1 LSLYFIETG
10 VFTRRLQQLE
20 LESELRNL
28 QNELAANPL
37 VGDLERGTGGLRKVR
52 MADPSRNK
60 GKRGGARVHY
70 LYVPERKV
78 IYLIFVYG
86 KNDQVSLSSEEK
98 KKLKAVAEKI
108 RTGSP

>member
-1 LSLYFIETG
+1 
-10 VFTRRLQQLE
+10 
-20 LESELRNL
+20 
-28 QNELAANPL
+28 
-37 VGDLERGTGGLRKVR
+37 